1 LSFLLVTFST
11 HSIATISRRSH
22 MAVLEHDGSAIHLG
36 ADTTIGSGTQAVP
49 RIQGKDLA
57 ARHFVVRVDPA
68 GGAMVAPSGE
78 ACVVTVDGMQVPRSG
93 TPLRDGAVI
102 AAGQAMFVYGAGEQ
116 APQVT
121 PAVSSGGYL
130 IDTTSRRA
138 YQLSRRTVQIGRDAG
153 AGIVLKDPTVSR
165 FHADVRS
172 EAGGY
177 VLYSSGATGAFVNEE
192 EVSRP
197 RLLQNGDE
205 VRIGRITLAF
215 TTIAPPGMKLHT
227 PGGAEESA
235 MTRRSTQLD
244 MRAYREDNGS
254 GSRWSSTPVL
264 LGVVALLLAAI
275 AFLLLQ

>member
-1 LSFLLVTFST
+1 
-11 HSIATISRRSH
+11 

-36 ADTTIGSGTQAVP
+36 ADTTIGSGTQAAP
-49 RIQGKDLA
+49 RIQGKDLS

-68 GGAMVAPSGE
+68 GAALVAPSGE
-78 ACVVTVDGMQVPRSG
+78 SCVVTVDGMQVPRSG

-102 AAGQAMFVYGAGEQ
+102 AAGQAVFVYGAGEQ
-116 APQVT
+116 APRVT
-121 PAVSSGGYL
+121 PASASGGYL

-192 EVSRP
+192 EVARP

-215 TTIAPPGMKLHT
+215 TTVAPPGMKLHT

-244 MRAYREDNGS
+244 MRAYREDNGG
-254 GSRWSSTPVL
+254 GSRWSSTPVM
-264 LGVVALLLAAI
+264 LGLVALLLAAI
-275 AFLLLQ
+275 AFLLLR